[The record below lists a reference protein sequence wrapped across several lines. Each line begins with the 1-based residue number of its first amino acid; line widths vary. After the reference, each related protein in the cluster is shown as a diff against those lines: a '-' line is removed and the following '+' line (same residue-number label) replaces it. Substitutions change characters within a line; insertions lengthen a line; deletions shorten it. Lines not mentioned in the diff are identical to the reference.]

1 MVTTFIVLAFIGWL
15 INLIF
20 GIGTIVDGWKNKD
33 KKTFELGIS
42 VTVIGLFF
50 GLVTGW
56 VILFKLISGKYIDK
70 HFDDN
75 DKPKRVK
82 G

>member
-1 MVTTFIVLAFIGWL
+1 MVTTIITLAIVGYV

-20 GIGTIVDGWKNKD
+20 GISTMVDGWRNKD
-33 KKTFELGIS
+33 KKMFELGIS
-42 VTVIGLFF
+42 VTVIGLIF
-50 GLVTGW
+50 GLVIGW

-70 HFDDN
+70 HFDN
-75 DKPKRVK
+75 DKPGHVK

>member
-1 MVTTFIVLAFIGWL
+1 MVTTFIVLAIIGYV

-20 GIGTIVDGWKNKD
+20 GIATMVDGWRNKD
-33 KKTFELGIS
+33 KKMFELGIS
-42 VTVIGLFF
+42 VTVIGLIF

-70 HFDDN
+70 HFDN
-75 DKPKRVK
+75 DKPGHVK

>member
-1 MVTTFIVLAFIGWL
+1 MVTTIITLAIVGYV
-15 INLIF
+15 INLIV
-20 GIGTIVDGWKNKD
+20 GINTMVDGWKRRD
-33 KKTFELGIS
+33 KEAFDLGIS
-42 VTVIGLFF
+42 VIIIGLLF
-50 GLVTGW
+50 GLVIGW

-70 HFDDN
+70 HFDN